1 VKKFLLGTVAFGV
14 LTLSVLTL
22 PVLTLPVLTSPA
34 MAADLPPAPAPFYAA
49 PIAVPIFTWTG
60 CYVGGTVGGVWGNT
74 NDTWGPNPTGFAGFP
89 GAVSA
94 LSVSSS
100 FHSSGVTG
108 GVEGGCNYQVSP
120 WFVFGVEAD
129 WQSTA
134 LSNTFSGVAVVPA
147 ASLPF
152 TQTFSSHWLS
162 TIRARAGYSAGP
174 WLFYVTG
181 GAAFANVSRSD
192 TVTFPGATINASEST
207 TASGWTLG
215 AGVEWAMAF
224 NWIVRAE
231 YLFVD
236 LPSTTYTA
244 VSPVVPLNFVTA
256 THGDLHESVARVAV
270 SYKFF

>member
-1 VKKFLLGTVAFGV
+1 VGAYGRGFRVKKFLLGTVAFGV
-14 LTLSVLTL
+14 LTL
-22 PVLTLPVLTSPA
+22 PV
-34 MAADLPPAPAPFYAA
+34 MAADLPPAPAPYYAA

-60 CYVGGTVGGVWGNT
+60 CYVGGTVGGVWGST
-74 NDTWGPNPTGFAGFP
+74 NDTWGPNPNGFAGFP

-94 LSVSSS
+94 LTVSSS
-100 FHSSGVTG
+100 FNSSGVTG
-108 GVEGGCNYQVSP
+108 GALGGCNYQINP

-129 WQSTA
+129 WQSTQ
-134 LSNTFSGVAVVPA
+134 LSNTFSGVAVIPA
-147 ASLPF
+147 GNIPF

-162 TIRARAGYSAGP
+162 TIRARAGYAAGP

-181 GAAFANVSRSD
+181 GAAFANVSRAD
-192 TVTFPGATINASEST
+192 TLTLPGVATVNASQST

-215 AGVEWAMAF
+215 AGVEWAMTF

-231 YLFVD
+231 YLYAD

-244 VSPVVPLNFVTA
+244 VNPAIPVNFVTA
-256 THGDLHESVARVAV
+256 THGDLHESIARVAV